1 MKVLEQLKPLSL
13 KMQEATSKNVA
24 FTEKKGKQ
32 YVRQIMYTNQGH
44 LSIKVTSVID
54 YIDEPQ
60 SWPKYMTQ
68 TLVLV

>member
-1 MKVLEQLKPLSL
+1 
-13 KMQEATSKNVA
+13 MQEATSKNVA

-60 SWPKYMTQ
+60 SWPKYMR
-68 TLVLV
+68 